1 MLEVLTDSTS
11 KKATS
16 VTYVDS
22 SGDMWEQPADLVI
35 VAAFT
40 FENVRLMLSKIG
52 EAYDPVT
59 NKGTTG
65 RNYAYQTA
73 NNVTLFFDGKN
84 FNPFIGAGAVGM
96 GIDEFNNDNFD
107 HRGLGCMAQCR
118 LPPTPKCPS
127 RTWRAR

>member
-1 MLEVLTDSTS
+1 ML
-11 KKATS
+11 
-16 VTYVDS
+16 
-22 SGDMWEQPADLVI
+22 
-35 VAAFT
+35 
-40 FENVRLMLSKIG
+40 LSKIG

-73 NNVTLFFDGKN
+73 NNVTLFFDDKN

-107 HRGLGCMAQCR
+107 HSGLGFSAVAASASRRSAPRLSVIVRCR
-118 LPPTPKCPS
+118 P
-127 RTWRAR
+127 ARRSGDRNGSAR